1 MALTKVRTGPTS
13 YLKMT
18 EADAEAYRKNVGEY
32 GVDAAPEPA
41 PAPEPTDEPK
51 AKAKRG
57 PVEDKAL
64 KMTATKQ
71 S

>member
-18 EADAEAYRKNVGEY
+18 EEDAAAYRQNVGEY
-32 GVDAAPEPA
+32 GVDAAPEPEA
-41 PAPEPTDEPK
+41 DEPK

-57 PVEDKAL
+57 PVEDKAARGPRDE
-64 KMTATKQ
+64 KGDVPA
-71 S
+71 

>member
-18 EADAEAYRKNVGEY
+18 EADAAAYRRNVGEY
-32 GVDAAPEPA
+32 GVDDAPKAA
-41 PAPEPTDEPK
+41 DEPK

-57 PVEDKAL
+57 PAEDKAARGPRDV
-64 KMTATKQ
+64 KGDVAA
-71 S
+71 

>member
-32 GVDAAPEPA
+32 GVDAAPEP
-41 PAPEPTDEPK
+41 TDEPK